1 MLENLGLSKNESS
14 VYVALLKIGLTSAK
28 AILEETGLHR
38 QLVYDALDSLIEKGL
53 VSYIVQSNRKYFK
66 AADPEQFKDVFNK
79 RKLAVESQ
87 EEKFEKILPKLRS
100 MQNISQEQETS
111 VFKGKKGMKSLLD
124 DMLNEGK
131 EMLLLGSSK
140 VRAEAFE
147 YHLKFNIPRFHKIR
161 VGKKIKF
168 RKMFGEDMKLRAALL
183 NKLPFTEARVLPD
196 CFTSNTSLNVYGD
209 KYSIMLWGKQPLGI
223 LIKSKEIALA
233 QRKYLERLWKLAKKP
248 KI

>member
-87 EEKFEKILPKLRS
+87 EEKFE
-100 MQNISQEQETS
+100 N
-111 VFKGKKGMKSLLD
+111 LLD
-124 DMLNEGK
+124 DYKNDRLNQ
-131 EMLLLGSSK
+131 
-140 VRAEAFE
+140 
-147 YHLKFNIPRFHKIR
+147 RFQ
-161 VGKKIKF
+161 G
-168 RKMFGEDMKLRAALL
+168 
-183 NKLPFTEARVLPD
+183 
-196 CFTSNTSLNVYGD
+196 
-209 KYSIMLWGKQPLGI
+209 
-223 LIKSKEIALA
+223 
-233 QRKYLERLWKLAKKP
+233 
-248 KI
+248 